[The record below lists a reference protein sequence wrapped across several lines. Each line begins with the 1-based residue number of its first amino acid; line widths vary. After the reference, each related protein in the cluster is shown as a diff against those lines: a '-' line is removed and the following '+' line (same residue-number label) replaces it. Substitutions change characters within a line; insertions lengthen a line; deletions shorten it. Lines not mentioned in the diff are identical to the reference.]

1 MKQPTLKDIADRLG
15 LSQATVS
22 LALNNRPIVNA
33 KTRQRV
39 LDCVRDM
46 NYTPNMFARG
56 LATQR
61 SMMIGLVCPDTE
73 NPCYGSLVK
82 HFSECCN
89 SLGYSLIVSVSNDD
103 TATEAKCIQGFLD
116 RMCDGIIIMPINARE
131 NPDSGFVNLVKSS
144 TPFVYC
150 VSYYQGG
157 EDNCVMTDY
166 EDGSYQ
172 LTHYLLTHGHR
183 SLWYL
188 VASDM
193 QVPAAKL
200 RLDGYRRAYAQ
211 QGIPLDPDWIIP
223 CDNINFRR
231 GYEKIY
237 DLLGQR
243 SAPDGILSINDY
255 TTFGVCRAVQERGLR
270 IPEDISIAGY
280 DDVFY
285 AKIAGIP
292 LTTVRQDLEGI
303 AKNGLNLLLR
313 QISSERESAQY
324 VERLLR
330 PTLIVRD
337 TTRDRSDTQ

>member
-15 LSQATVS
+15 ISQATVS
-22 LALNNRPIVNA
+22 LALNNRPTVNA
-33 KTRQRV
+33 KTRQSV
-39 LDCVRDM
+39 LNCVRDL

-56 LATQR
+56 LVTQR

-89 SLGYSLIVSVSNDD
+89 SQGYSLIVSVSNED
-103 TATEAKCIQGFLD
+103 TATEAQCIQGFID
-116 RMCDGIIIMPINARE
+116 RMCDGIIIMPLNVRE
-131 NPDSGFVNLVKSS
+131 NLDSSFMNLLQST

-188 VASDM
+188 VTGDM
-193 QVPAAKL
+193 EVPVARL
-200 RLDGYRRAYAQ
+200 RLNGYRRAYEQ
-211 QGIPLDPDWIIP
+211 LGLIYNPDWIIP

-231 GYEKIY
+231 GYEKIHA
-237 DLLGQR
+237 LLDQR
-243 SAPDGILSINDY
+243 PSPDGILSINDY
-255 TTFGVCRAVQERGLR
+255 TTFGVCRAVQEHGLR
-270 IPEDISIAGY
+270 VPEDISIAGY

-303 AKNGLNLLLR
+303 AKNGLRLLLR
-313 QISSERESAQY
+313 KINPDRENAQP
-324 VERLLR
+324 VECRLR
-330 PTLIVRD
+330 PTLVVRD
-337 TTRDRSDTQ
+337 TTRDRTGT